1 MEADH
6 RTSGACRHG
15 KSMKLE
21 SHFSQTQ
28 KSKESESERER
39 ERERDAMS
47 LGEIN
52 YNMLYGCDIEEGV

>member
-28 KSKESESERER
+28 KSKER

-47 LGEIN
+47 LGEIMFPTHQSLIIN
-52 YNMLYGCDIEEGV
+52 V

>member
-1 MEADH
+1 
-6 RTSGACRHG
+6 
-15 KSMKLE
+15 MKLE

-28 KSKESESERER
+28 KSKESESERERER